1 MTHPPCF
8 PKCIIVLPLYQHH
21 NGSFF
26 FVQVHFLSRLMML
39 LLLIMMLSNHFP
51 IYITPII
58 SGKDKETPIGTAF
71 H

>member
-1 MTHPPCF
+1 MG
-8 PKCIIVLPLYQHH
+8 L
-21 NGSFF
+21 F